1 MKTSRCWCNAVSGVP
16 ASVGERPKKLFG
28 GITMDVGDFFALY
41 GGDILG
47 FVFTLIS
54 AFFAFLAQKRIKSIK
69 NTLTGTTG
77 TTETEEPAEGQTE
90 IAETAQALTAENKT
104 EVNDMKFQTGYS
116 VSLEVNLN
124 AGQASSQLVV
134 TTSDGKT
141 LAGDEA
147 VKQLQELLAAV
158 KGA

>member
-1 MKTSRCWCNAVSGVP
+1 MKTARRWCNAVSRGG
-16 ASVGERPKKLFG
+16 ASVVCRGKKLFG

-54 AFFAFLAQKRIKSIK
+54 AFFAFLAQKRIKGIK
-69 NTLTGTTG
+69 KTLEG
-77 TTETEEPAEGQTE
+77 TTEAEPDETEGKTE
-90 IAETAQALTAENKT
+90 IAETVQAIPAEINK
-104 EVNDMKFQTGYS
+104 EVKDMKFQTGYS

-141 LAGDEA
+141 LSGEEA
-147 VKQLQELLAAV
+147 VKQLQELLTAV

>member
-1 MKTSRCWCNAVSGVP
+1 
-16 ASVGERPKKLFG
+16 
-28 GITMDVGDFFALY
+28 MDVGDFFTLY
-41 GGDILG
+41 GGDVLG

-54 AFFAFLAQKRIKSIK
+54 AFFAFLAQKRIKGIK
-69 NTLTGTTG
+69 KTLDGATGTKTDE
-77 TTETEEPAEGQTE
+77 ETEPDETEGKTE
-90 IAETAQALTAENKT
+90 IAETVQAIPAEINQ
-104 EVNDMKFQTGYS
+104 EVKDMKFQTGYS

>member
-1 MKTSRCWCNAVSGVP
+1 
-16 ASVGERPKKLFG
+16 
-28 GITMDVGDFFALY
+28 MDVGDFFALY

-54 AFFAFLAQKRIKSIK
+54 AFFAFLAQKRIKGIKTTLEGTK
-69 NTLTGTTG
+69 NTETKPDA
-77 TTETEEPAEGQTE
+77 TEGKTE
-90 IAETAQALTAENKT
+90 IAEAVQAVPAEINQ
-104 EVNDMKFQTGYS
+104 EVKDMKFQTGYS

-141 LAGDEA
+141 LSGDEA
-147 VKQLQELLAAV
+147 VKQLQELLTAV

>member
-1 MKTSRCWCNAVSGVP
+1 
-16 ASVGERPKKLFG
+16 
-28 GITMDVGDFFALY
+28 MDVGDFFALY
-41 GGDILG
+41 GGDVLG

-54 AFFAFLAQKRIKSIK
+54 AFFAFLAQKRIKGIK
-69 NTLTGTTG
+69 KTLDGKTGTETDDG
-77 TTETEEPAEGQTE
+77 TEPAEGQTE
-90 IAETAQALTAENKT
+90 PEVTAQALTEENKT
-104 EVNDMKFQTGYS
+104 EVKDMKFQMGYS

-141 LAGDEA
+141 LSGDEA
-147 VKQLQELLAAV
+147 VKQLQELLTAV

>member
-1 MKTSRCWCNAVSGVP
+1 
-16 ASVGERPKKLFG
+16 
-28 GITMDVGDFFALY
+28 MDVGDFFALY
-41 GGDILG
+41 GGDVLG

-54 AFFAFLAQKRIKSIK
+54 AFFAFLAQKRIKGIK
-69 NTLTGTTG
+69 KTLDG
-77 TTETEEPAEGQTE
+77 TTEAEPDETEGKTE
-90 IAETAQALTAENKT
+90 IAEAVQAVPAEINK
-104 EVNDMKFQTGYS
+104 EVKDMKFQTGYS

-141 LAGDEA
+141 LSGDEA

>member
-1 MKTSRCWCNAVSGVP
+1 
-16 ASVGERPKKLFG
+16 
-28 GITMDVGDFFALY
+28 MDVGNFFALY

-47 FVFTLIS
+47 FVFTLVS
-54 AFFAFLAQKRIKSIK
+54 AFFAFLAQNRIKGIKKTLDGTK
-69 NTLTGTTG
+69 NTEAEPD
-77 TTETEEPAEGQTE
+77 ETEGKTE
-90 IAETAQALTAENKT
+90 IAEAVQAVPAEINQ
-104 EVNDMKFQTGYS
+104 EVKDMKFQTGYS

-141 LAGDEA
+141 LSGDEA
-147 VKQLQELLAAV
+147 VKQLQELLTAV

>member
-1 MKTSRCWCNAVSGVP
+1 
-16 ASVGERPKKLFG
+16 
-28 GITMDVGDFFALY
+28 MDVGDFFSMY

-47 FVFTLIS
+47 FVFTLVS
-54 AFFAFLAQKRIKSIK
+54 AFFAFLAQKRIKGIK
-69 NTLTGTTG
+69 KTLDGKTGTETDDG
-77 TTETEEPAEGQTE
+77 TEPAEGQTE
-90 IAETAQALTAENKT
+90 IAEAVQAVPAEINK
-104 EVNDMKFQTGYS
+104 EVKDMKFQTGYS

-141 LAGDEA
+141 LSGDEA

-158 KGA
+158 KGV

>member
-1 MKTSRCWCNAVSGVP
+1 
-16 ASVGERPKKLFG
+16 
-28 GITMDVGDFFALY
+28 MDVGDFFALY

-47 FVFTLIS
+47 FVFTLVS
-54 AFFAFLAQKRIKSIK
+54 AFFAFLAQKRIKGIK
-69 NTLTGTTG
+69 NTLEGSAG
-77 TTETEEPAEGQTE
+77 IGKELDEEKTEITEPAVTE
-90 IAETAQALTAENKT
+90 QALTEENKT
-104 EVNDMKFQTGYS
+104 EVQDMKFQMGYS

-141 LAGDEA
+141 LSGDEA
-147 VKQLQELLAAV
+147 VKLLQELLTAV